1 MFTASKVPT
10 RRSILATSVAATM
23 FGLAL
28 LAGGLGQSLE
38 AQDRVG
44 PPIAKPAGRPEK
56 NAVPTA
62 REILGPAAVVPLAEQ
77 PPAKIFIDPPL
88 PDQLALG
95 RAVIQYRTEN
105 LRVMPGFGTEALA
118 VSPRI
123 GHLHVTVDDNP
134 WVTGVWHGT
143 NGGEL
148 ILGNLPPGPHKVRIE
163 LETPNHKPITHD
175 VVKFEVP
182 ERSVPKDGENQS
194 AVNAEQRR
202 AETSPAKL
210 IVDAPLPEELSRG
223 LVLFHYRTEN
233 VEILPVYGPAAATVT
248 PRIGHIQITVDDG
261 PWYRADATGQ
271 PVVVNGLPA
280 GPHKIQ
286 IELVD
291 ANHKRLAQEVVK
303 FEVPRR

>member
-1 MFTASKVPT
+1 MFAASKVPT
-10 RRSILATSVAATM
+10 QRSILATSAAAGV
-23 FGLAL
+23 FGVAL
-28 LAGGLGQSLE
+28 LAGGFGQSLE
-38 AQDRVG
+38 AQDRVT
-44 PPIAKPAGRPEK
+44 KPAAGLDNK
-56 NAVPTA
+56 KVLTA

-88 PDQLALG
+88 PDQLELG
-95 RAVIQYRTEN
+95 RAVIQYRTKS
-105 LRVMPGFGTEALA
+105 LRVMSVFGTAALA

-123 GHLHVTVDDNP
+123 GHIHVTVDDAP

-148 ILGNLPPGPHKVRIE
+148 ILGGLPPGPHKVLME
-163 LETPNHKPITHD
+163 LETPNHQPIAHD

-182 ERSVPKDGENQS
+182 QRSVPKDSGDQT
-194 AVNAEQRR
+194 ALDAQQLPAEP
-202 AETSPAKL
+202 SPAKL
-210 IVDAPLPEELSRG
+210 VVDAPLSDELSRG

-233 VEILPVYGPAAATVT
+233 VQILPVYGPAAAAVT
-248 PRIGHIQITVDDG
+248 PRIGHVRITVDDA
-261 PWYRADATGQ
+261 PWHRSDATGQ

-280 GPHKIQ
+280 GPHKIR

-291 ANHKRLAQEVVK
+291 ANHQLLAQEVVK